1 MTSWRR
7 FLQYIYRNIDAN
19 VIIISIPDTKFW
31 LKILKKMNFRLS
43 HAKLKKRQSFN

>member
-7 FLQYIYRNIDAN
+7 FLQYIYRNIDTK
-19 VIIISIPDTKFW
+19 VIIISIPDTVLVENFEE
-31 LKILKKMNFRLS
+31 MNFELS